1 MAKFMRQLGFI
12 DHCLGEIDK
21 AIRTIIPPKAR
32 FSQRNIL
39 AEYSHDDK
47 LTPEEKKQIAGLMR
61 VNHTGEVCAQALY
74 QGQALTATLTPVKA
88 QLEQAAQEE
97 NEHLAWCEQR
107 LTELNSRPSLLNPV
121 WYIGSLLI
129 GATAGLAGDRW
140 SLGFVAETEHQ
151 VAAHLQSHIEK
162 LPEKD
167 ERTRAILQQMYTDEA
182 QHAQMAEKAGAAELP
197 NPIKKLMT
205 KIAQLMTK
213 TSYYI

>member
-1 MAKFMRQLGFI
+1 
-12 DHCLGEIDK
+12 
-21 AIRTIIPPKAR
+21 
-32 FSQRNIL
+32 
-39 AEYSHDDK
+39 
-47 LTPEEKKQIAGLMR
+47 MR

>member
-39 AEYSHDDK
+39 AEYSNDDK